1 MNNDAAT
8 NVIWTAVNQGWE
20 VVKLLE
26 FVIIPYGYFLLR
38 PNRIAKAFIHNLL
51 AFTAI
56 YIEVLH
62 VEINT
67 FPIWFTQAMSAGI
80 IRCIEL
86 YVNYIL
92 VNIIINSKAKKV
104 QTMLQLVTVVAMIG
118 VLAGRLYDS
127 LGVEIFSFGKVRVGM
142 AIVSLFGLLQGV
154 LCQIIIKLEFNR
166 LKEKNVNSQKKSK
179 SILLHSGF
187 RLSFINLIDLGLI
200 LGFLIFKTNCYT
212 IIEFWIFDNLDN
224 SRTLL
229 LFMDLVFTRLVA
241 NTEKAVESKTEKNK
255 KNSIQHCP
263 TNTSGD
269 SYEVPELCTSEVT
282 NSTPVFNPRVI
293 RNTEVRKAVNV

>member
-38 PNRIAKAFIHNLL
+38 PNRIAKLLFYSTIIAFIHNLL

-142 AIVSLFGLLQGV
+142 AIVSLFGLLQ
-154 LCQIIIKLEFNR
+154 
-166 LKEKNVNSQKKSK
+166 
-179 SILLHSGF
+179 
-187 RLSFINLIDLGLI
+187 
-200 LGFLIFKTNCYT
+200 
-212 IIEFWIFDNLDN
+212 EFWIFDNLDN